1 MSKSM
6 RVVLSASVIF
16 VLLALNAHAQ
26 AARRRAFGQPPP
38 PPTPQELQLSNEM
51 EKIRDTTLSSDYAY
65 RQLGHLANNIGP
77 RLSGSDGAA
86 AAVQYV
92 AEEFRKLGAD
102 VKIEKVMVPHWVR
115 GEERAELVEYPGQAP
130 KTMQKVILT
139 ALGGSVATP
148 NDGVTAEVVTVRDIN
163 AIRKLTREQVQGKIV
178 VYTNRY
184 DQRMAD
190 AGESFSAY
198 GIGVTERAVG
208 ASEAARLGAVAAV
221 IRSVGGANYRLT
233 HTGAMFYLPDVA
245 KIPAAAA
252 TSEDIDTIAALAQE
266 GKVRM
271 HLVLTPQTLP
281 DVESANVVADIRGSE
296 HPEEIV
302 VVGGHLDSWD
312 LGRGAIDDGS
322 GVSSAMQVIATIKQ
336 LGLKPKRTIR
346 AIAFMNEENGGR
358 GSAGYVKDHDAEIK
372 NHVGAIEMDN
382 GAGHAMGFV
391 AHASADSIAKL
402 QLAAGALHEQGAD
415 IIRYT
420 PNAPGSDIGGL
431 DQRGVPSFAPL
442 NDGRKYFDYHHTP
455 ADTFDK
461 IDKLNLQENASV
473 LTVLSWYLANAE
485 TRPVQADP
493 PKVEEKK

>member
-1 MSKSM
+1 
-6 RVVLSASVIF
+6 
-16 VLLALNAHAQ
+16 
-26 AARRRAFGQPPP
+26 
-38 PPTPQELQLSNEM
+38 M
-51 EKIRDTTLSSDYAY
+51 EKIRDAALASDYAY

-77 RLSGSDGAA
+77 RLSGSPQAD

-92 AEEFRKLGAD
+92 ADEFRKLGAD

-115 GEERAELVEYPGQAP
+115 GEERAELIEYPGQVP
-130 KTMQKVILT
+130 KTSQKVVLT

-148 NDGVTAEVVTVRDIN
+148 NDGITAEVITVRDIN
-163 AIRKLTREQVQGKIV
+163 ELRKLPRDKVQGKIV
-178 VYTNRY
+178 VYTNQY

-190 AGESFSAY
+190 SGESFSAY
-198 GIGVTERAVG
+198 GIAVAERAVG

-221 IRSVGGANYRLT
+221 IRSVGGANYRLP
-233 HTGAMFYLPDVA
+233 HTGAMFYVPDVA

-252 TSEDIDTIAALAQE
+252 ASEDIDTIAALAQQ

-271 HLVLTPQTLP
+271 HLLLTPQTLP
-281 DVESANVVADIRGSE
+281 DVESANVVADIKGTE

-302 VVGGHLDSWD
+302 LVGGHLDSWD

-358 GSAGYVKDHDAEIK
+358 GSAGYVQAHEAEIK
-372 NHVGAIEMDN
+372 NHIGAIEMDN

-391 AHASADSIAKL
+391 AHASTDSIAKL
-402 QLAAGALHEQGAD
+402 QLAAGALHAQGAD

-420 PNAPGSDIGGL
+420 PNSPGADVSGL
-431 DQRGVPSFAPL
+431 DQRGVPTFAPL

-461 IDKLNLQENASV
+461 IDKTHLQENASV
-473 LTVLSWYLANAE
+473 LSVLSWYLANAE
-485 TRPVQADP
+485 TRPVQVDP
-493 PKVEEKK
+493 PKPAEKQ

>member
-1 MSKSM
+1 MSKRM
-6 RVVLSASVIF
+6 RVVLFASV
-16 VLLALNAHAQ
+16 LLLTLTASAQ
-26 AARRRAFGQPPP
+26 RRRRFGEPPP
-38 PPTPQELQLSNEM
+38 PPTPQELQLTGEM
-51 EKIRDTTLSSDYAY
+51 EKVRDATLASDYAY
-65 RQLGHLANNIGP
+65 QRLAYLSNNIGP
-77 RLSGSDGAA
+77 RLSGSAQAD

-92 AEEFRKLGAD
+92 ADELRKLGAD
-102 VKIEKVMVPHWVR
+102 VKVEKVMVPHWVR

-130 KTMQKVILT
+130 KTTQKIVLT

-148 NDGVTAEVVTVRDIN
+148 NDGVTADVITVRDITEL
-163 AIRKLTREQVQGKIV
+163 RKLSRDKVQGKIV

-184 DQRMAD
+184 DQHMAE

-198 GIGVTERAVG
+198 GIAVAERAIG

-221 IRSVGGANYRLT
+221 ICSVGGANYRLP

-252 TSEDIDTIAALAQE
+252 TYEDIDTIADLAQQ
-266 GKVRM
+266 GRVRM
-271 HLVLTPQTLP
+271 HLTLTPQTLP
-281 DVESANVVADIRGSE
+281 DVESANVVADIKGSE

-302 VVGGHLDSWD
+302 LVGGHLDSWD

-358 GSAGYVKDHDAEIK
+358 GSAGYVQAHEAEIK

-391 AHASADSIAKL
+391 AHASTDSIAKL
-402 QLAAGALHEQGAD
+402 QLAAGALHAQGAD

-420 PNAPGSDIGGL
+420 PNSPGADVSGL
-431 DQRGVPSFAPL
+431 DQRGVPTFAPL
-442 NDGRKYFDYHHTP
+442 NDGRTYFDYHHTP

-461 IDKLNLQENASV
+461 IDKTHLQENASV

-485 TRPVQADP
+485 TRPVHIDP
-493 PKVEEKK
+493 PKAAEKQ